1 MRVVI
6 DTNVMLMSISKRSK
20 YRLIFDS
27 LILGEYELMVSN
39 EILSEYV
46 EKIEEKANAIV
57 ANNIGEFLINSKYV
71 NKIEVY
77 YKWNLIERDPDDNK
91 FVDCAVAGNAN
102 YIVSNDAHF
111 NELKKIDF
119 PPVGVIKIDE
129 FLGMLEKINE
139 KKG

>member
-1 MRVVI
+1 M
-6 DTNVMLMSISKRSK
+6 
-20 YRLIFDS
+20 
-27 LILGEYELMVSN
+27 ILGEYELMVSN

-119 PPVGVIKIDE
+119 P
-129 FLGMLEKINE
+129 LLE
-139 KKG
+139 

>member
-119 PPVGVIKIDE
+119 P
-129 FLGMLEKINE
+129 LLE
-139 KKG
+139 